1 MTPFPPRSRSISR
14 PSSPP
19 ALAVGQR
26 VFIHCPDGRW
36 GAVLLLDQNGKNLRP
51 AVHMA
56 DGVEV
61 EVVACRSVADDAHYR
76 VRAPSSHTDGW
87 VSAVNLRNSPV
98 PPPGRLAAQT
108 TPVNDPG
115 GRPFG
120 QRSHTR
126 QSPASGSPTAAEP
139 APDSD
144 DGRRGFGQHF
154 DRDDKPASAKTAP
167 AGDGGGRRRFG
178 QRS

>member
-1 MTPFPPRSRSISR
+1 MAPISR
-14 PSSPP
+14 QPSPP

-51 AVHMA
+51 AVPLA

-61 EVVACRSVADDAHYR
+61 EVVAWQPGAGDARYR
-76 VRAPSSHTDGW
+76 VRAPSSNADGW
-87 VSAVNLRNSPV
+87 LSAVNLRDSLLPL
-98 PPPGRLAAQT
+98 PPPGRPAAQT
-108 TPVNDPG
+108 TSVIDPG
-115 GRPFG
+115 ERPFG
-120 QRSHTR
+120 RRSHTR
-126 QSPASGSPTAAEP
+126 QYPASESPTAAES

-154 DRDDKPASAKTAP
+154 DRDNKPASKPAP
-167 AGDGGGRRRFG
+167 TGDTGGRRRFG
-178 QRS
+178 QHS